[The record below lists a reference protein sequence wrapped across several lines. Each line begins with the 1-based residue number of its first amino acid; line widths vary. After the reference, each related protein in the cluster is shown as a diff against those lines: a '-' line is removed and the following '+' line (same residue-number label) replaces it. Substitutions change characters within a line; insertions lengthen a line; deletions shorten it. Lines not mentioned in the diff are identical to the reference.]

1 MNRSIAKMRAHVRAC
16 IRTVVRD
23 DSGAIAPLFA
33 MIVFVVLGIAGLALD
48 SDRGTRIKTR
58 LADAADAANL
68 AAARAAIDMEKSNG
82 QRSKSEIAEA
92 ATQIGRNVFMANIQ
106 TLGGAVF
113 SAPEMV
119 VENSNGSWTA
129 KVSYSATMK
138 TSLAAAVGL
147 DSLVINGKAEASVAP
162 GFAVL
167 DIAMCVDSTG
177 SMTPTLDAVK
187 TNAMQFYDNL
197 NTELKSRGLEPFPLV
212 RVRMI
217 YFKDFGDIN
226 GMSDPDP
233 LVASNFFSLP
243 SESGN
248 FNAFVSPQVAYGG
261 MDTPESGLE
270 CVNEAIDSPW
280 LKPGEVPSGFSDPV
294 TDVYPLVVVWTD
306 APSHP
311 PSFPNSLAGPAYP
324 PAAKMPRTDAGLLAK
339 WNSAA
344 SIDQNHKQLLFFGN
358 PDVVAG
364 DEAGFVSGW
373 QQVKTWPGFTVGG
386 TLTDANASM
395 IEFLVNGIEKTA
407 QSLRLTN

>member
-1 MNRSIAKMRAHVRAC
+1 MNRPIAKMFGRL
-16 IRTVVRD
+16 RTNICTAVQD

-33 MIVFVVLGIAGLALD
+33 MIVIVILGIAGLALD

-82 QRSKSEIAEA
+82 QRSKSEIATVA
-92 ATQIGRNVFMANIQ
+92 AEIGRNVFLANIQ
-106 TLGGAVF
+106 SLGGAEF
-113 SAPEMV
+113 GAPEMV
-119 VENSNGSWTA
+119 VENNSGNWTA
-129 KVSYSATMK
+129 KVSYRATMK
-138 TSLAAAVGL
+138 ASLAAAVGL
-147 DSLVINGKAEASVAP
+147 DSLVINGNAEASVAP

-177 SMTPTLDAVK
+177 SMTPTLDSVK
-187 TNAMQFYDNL
+187 TNALNFYDNL
-197 NTELKSRGLEPFPLV
+197 NLELKNRGLEPFPLV
-212 RVRMI
+212 RVRMM

-233 LVASNFFSLP
+233 LTASNFFSLP
-243 SESGN
+243 SESAN
-248 FNAFVSPQVAYGG
+248 FNSFVSPQTAYGG
-261 MDTPESGLE
+261 LDTPESGLE

-324 PAAKMPRTDAGLLAK
+324 LATKMPRSDADLLAK
-339 WNSAA
+339 WNSSA
-344 SIDQNHKQLLFFGN
+344 SIDQSHKQILFFGD
-358 PDVVAG
+358 PDVTSADQG
-364 DEAGFVSGW
+364 GFVSGW
-373 QQVKTWPGFTVGG
+373 QEVKTWPGFTVGG
-386 TLTDANASM
+386 SLTDANASM
-395 IEFLVNGIEKTA
+395 IKFLVDGIEKTA
-407 QSLRLTN
+407 KSLRVTN